1 MNMRITLFV
10 FCALCGCSHKNTQD
24 VSQQELNHFSQS
36 SQGKDSGYTVQ
47 ELEQIFPRS
56 EKNPRIMSL
65 WPSTYIAKLAIEP
78 AIPATFVLKNIA
90 GADIPTGHFLW
101 GPKEVLD
108 AYDIENPQSLN
119 GSLFHLYTS
128 SETGQTGPKTFSNEE
143 KIEKSLK
150 DMGVKELSKK
160 HSMWGKYPV
169 LTFEGQ
175 KSGGHDLF
183 TAWIGCNYCSN
194 VLGVKLVYPTKD
206 GHPNDEDRALWQTFL
221 SKSRELPEPEYFL
234 ALGYDMKP
242 GYTYFSPHGENIL
255 CVAEERTT
263 DGLLQLVVIP
273 MDRMTTYS
281 LVKTEMGFA
290 GSTWQRGKKAVKFFL
305 TISKRL
311 PEGGS
316 LNYEGVPI
324 PVFLKTVDQFSLDRK
339 VVKKMKGVWVDQ
351 GRMSPIF

>member
-1 MNMRITLFV
+1 
-10 FCALCGCSHKNTQD
+10 
-24 VSQQELNHFSQS
+24 
-36 SQGKDSGYTVQ
+36 
-47 ELEQIFPRS
+47 
-56 EKNPRIMSL
+56 
-65 WPSTYIAKLAIEP
+65 
-78 AIPATFVLKNIA
+78 
-90 GADIPTGHFLW
+90 
-101 GPKEVLD
+101 
-108 AYDIENPQSLN
+108 
-119 GSLFHLYTS
+119 
-128 SETGQTGPKTFSNEE
+128 
-143 KIEKSLK
+143 
-150 DMGVKELSKK
+150 
-160 HSMWGKYPV
+160 
-169 LTFEGQ
+169 
-175 KSGGHDLF
+175 
-183 TAWIGCNYCSN
+183 
-194 VLGVKLVYPTKD
+194 
-206 GHPNDEDRALWQTFL
+206 
-221 SKSRELPEPEYFL
+221 
-234 ALGYDMKP
+234 MKP